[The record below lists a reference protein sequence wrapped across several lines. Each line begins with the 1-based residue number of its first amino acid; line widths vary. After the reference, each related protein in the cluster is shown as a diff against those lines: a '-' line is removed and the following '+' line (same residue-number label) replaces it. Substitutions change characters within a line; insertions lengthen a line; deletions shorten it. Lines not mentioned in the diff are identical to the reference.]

1 MSFDE
6 VVPKLKALLRK
17 KITDHDHKCI
27 FDAPKFLDEIIKEF
41 PLLKRPFITAGLAL
55 KQDMKAKIIKSINDS
70 VDTLVMYCQMEY
82 EPGQIEAATNNM
94 ADLIFNNIVEELND
108 SDITDKWGMYKE
120 NHHKG
125 GRRGKS
131 ILRRTRKQKG
141 LRKRRGKKSRRNKR
155 SSRM

>member
-1 MSFDE
+1 
-6 VVPKLKALLRK
+6 
-17 KITDHDHKCI
+17 
-27 FDAPKFLDEIIKEF
+27 
-41 PLLKRPFITAGLAL
+41 
-55 KQDMKAKIIKSINDS
+55 
-70 VDTLVMYCQMEY
+70 MYCKMVY

-94 ADLIFNNIVEELND
+94 ADLIINNIVEELND
-108 SDITDKWGMYKE
+108 PIITKMWEAYKE